1 MPDSMEKLARDI
13 RRMNKDQKSRMKNIK
28 VMAAAYLD
36 VLEREL
42 PDGRNKTWMIRQ
54 TISRRSCYSGRTGKG
69 HDALRAR

>member
-13 RRMNKDQKSRMKNIK
+13 RRMNKDQKLRLKNIQ

-42 PDGRNKTWMIRQ
+42 PDGRNKTWMIRH
-54 TISRRSCYSGRTGKG
+54 TKVAA
-69 HDALRAR
+69 DLAPLVLLRPNG